1 MITIYFDGSCS
12 PTNPGFTGGIGAVI
26 NLNAEKRTISKQ
38 VKSSFIISS
47 NVTEYMALIA
57 ALELLIEKGLEN
69 EQIQVYGD
77 SALVI
82 QQMQGLKNIGN
93 GFYVEQA
100 VKCKELVKRFTNI
113 RFQWIPRE
121 MNAEADSLADMR
133 KRKQKKFVEKIVTCE
148 RRVRKLDKEYQ
159 SVCA

>member
-1 MITIYFDGSCS
+1 M
-12 PTNPGFTGGIGAVI
+12 I

>member
-1 MITIYFDGSCS
+1 MIEIHFDGSCS

-26 NLNAEKRTISKQ
+26 NLNAEKRTISKP
-38 VKSSFIISS
+38 VKSNFIISN

-57 ALELLIEKGLEN
+57 ALELLIEKGLEQ
-69 EQIQVYGD
+69 EWIQVYGD

-100 VKCKELVKRFTNI
+100 LKCKELVKRFTNI
-113 RFQWIPRE
+113 KFQWIPRE
-121 MNAEADSLADMR
+121 MNAEADALADMR

>member
-1 MITIYFDGSCS
+1 
-12 PTNPGFTGGIGAVI
+12 
-26 NLNAEKRTISKQ
+26 
-38 VKSSFIISS
+38 
-47 NVTEYMALIA
+47 
-57 ALELLIEKGLEN
+57 LIEKGLEN

-133 KRKQKKFVEKIVTCE
+133 KRKQPSHSSRNIVMSKKGQ
-148 RRVRKLDKEYQ
+148 RRNSGCVNI
-159 SVCA
+159 AA

>member
-1 MITIYFDGSCS
+1 M
-12 PTNPGFTGGIGAVI
+12 I

-159 SVCA
+159 AVCA